1 MSMRRSRLGL
11 LLEALKLLFE
21 VTASSFSLWYYD
33 TWPSIFSLI
42 LFFAL
47 LAYMQLATKTKVIAA
62 KKVSV
67 SFLKD
72 REKNPGAKCLFFV
85 ESILGPNLFLEDD
98 EKGIAVRRI
107 QLRTL

>member
-1 MSMRRSRLGL
+1 
-11 LLEALKLLFE
+11 
-21 VTASSFSLWYYD
+21 
-33 TWPSIFSLI
+33 
-42 LFFAL
+42 
-47 LAYMQLATKTKVIAA
+47 MQLATKTKVIAA

-98 EKGIAVRRI
+98 EKGITVRRI
-107 QLRTL
+107 QLRTLWYIHACFVRFKSTVESNKSFLVF